1 MDLVRHFGAENIYN
15 AMIGSGSWDDTK
27 GALRDLDTKLEELG
41 VERSIQMSEVT
52 HKDEVERTPG
62 QYDNGWIRTSS
73 GRKELR
79 RIPYLAGIRN
89 KVMEKLKQLEE
100 RTDGLGKRSFDKILW
115 LNDVIFTVFSS
126 FILA

>member
-1 MDLVRHFGAENIYN
+1 
-15 AMIGSGSWDDTK
+15 
-27 GALRDLDTKLEELG
+27 
-41 VERSIQMSEVT
+41 MSEVT